1 MALKKYAYYLKGNK
15 IAIVQ
20 MDTTDIS
27 AEDYGKYKSPTE
39 NVTDGIEIE
48 YTYAPWY
55 RINDDDIRVTGTSY
69 TEDGNGLLKIIGG
82 SSMPTSEDYAYAPDK
97 VTHVVIKDSD
107 KFNGLH
113 EISSYGDGSYLI
125 LKTKYNGGTVVE
137 NYKIFLDV
145 SAMVDEE
152 FEIDITRYQA
162 QAITYY
168 LKAKMSEEAMDIE
181 GREYWMRLFSKQL
194 EKGANSRKYGP
205 RIIQGFG
212 GLR

>member
-15 IAIVQ
+15 IAVVQ

-48 YTYAPWY
+48 YSYAPWY
-55 RINDDDIRVTGTSY
+55 RINDESVSIPCESY
-69 TEDGNGLLKIIGG
+69 DEDGTGLLKIIDAQ
-82 SSMPTSEDYAYAPDK
+82 SALPTSG
-97 VTHVVIKDSD
+97 THIVIKGSD

-113 EISSYGDGSYLI
+113 EISSFGSGAYLV
-125 LKTKYNGGTVVE
+125 LKTKYNGSATTESFSV
-137 NYKIFLDV
+137 YTDV
-145 SAMVDEE
+145 LAMQDED

-168 LKAKMSEEAMDIE
+168 LKAKMAEEAMDVE

-205 RIIQGFG
+205 RIVQGFG